1 MKLSIAVDQYVAR
14 KRIDGY
20 AFSNEESRLTRF
32 CKSSG
37 DLDISD
43 LSSDHV
49 VAYLDGSDVATVT
62 WRQKYFLL
70 LRFFEF
76 LQRRKEIPLVLM
88 PPLKSAVRQTF
99 VPYIYTRQEIGRLL
113 AATSS
118 CQQAPNCMIHAETF
132 HALLSTLYATG
143 ARLGEAVGLRSK
155 DVNFKTGMLNI
166 EFWAEGGTR
175 YPSEPASTRTAPELC
190 RLENPGGYRRRASI
204 HK

>member
-20 AFSNEESRLTRF
+20 AFSNEESRLARF

-76 LQRRKEIPLVLM
+76 LHRRKEIPLVLM

-99 VPYIYTRQEIGRLL
+99 VPYIYTRQEIGPPVG
-113 AATSS
+113 
-118 CQQAPNCMIHAETF
+118 CDVV
-132 HALLSTLYATG
+132 LSTIAELHDPCRDVSCSALN
-143 ARLGEAVGLRSK
+143 ALRY
-155 DVNFKTGMLNI
+155 
-166 EFWAEGGTR
+166 GGTTWG
-175 YPSEPASTRTAPELC
+175 SC
-190 RLENPGGYRRRASI
+190 RIE
-204 HK
+204 K